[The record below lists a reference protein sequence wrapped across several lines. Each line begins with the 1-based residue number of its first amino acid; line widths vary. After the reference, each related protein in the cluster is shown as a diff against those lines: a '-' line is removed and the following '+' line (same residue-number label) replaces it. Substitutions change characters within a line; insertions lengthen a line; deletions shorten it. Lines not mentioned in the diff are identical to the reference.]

1 MGIFSKLFSKNN
13 PSGSDIPEPVLVD
26 MHSHLL
32 PAIDDGVKTLEEAV
46 AVVKE
51 FVKLGFKKL
60 ITTPHI
66 MGDFYRN
73 TPDIILS
80 KLDQLKT
87 RITNEGIDIQLAA
100 AAEYYLDESLIAKLQ
115 RGEKL
120 LTFGENYL
128 LIETSY
134 LNAPANFSD
143 AIYLIKQSG
152 YWPVLAH
159 PERYQYLY
167 QSFEKFEEMYEQ
179 NISFQLN
186 TNSLLGYYSK
196 PAQLYAK
203 RMIEK
208 NMVNFIGSDCHNMKH
223 IEALAKTMK
232 LKEYNEVSRL
242 YLFNNT
248 LLNT

>member
-1 MGIFSKLFSKNN
+1 MGIFSKLFSSTN
-13 PSGSDIPEPVLVD
+13 PGDNVPEPILVD

-32 PAIDDGVKTLEEAV
+32 PGIDDGVKSIEESV
-46 AVVKE
+46 SIIRE

-80 KLDQLKT
+80 KLALVKA
-87 RITNEGIDIQLAA
+87 RIAEEGIDIQLEA
-100 AAEYYLDESLIAKLQ
+100 AAEYYLDESLINKLQ
-115 RGEKL
+115 KEEKL

-134 LNAPANFSD
+134 LNEPSNFAE
-143 AIYLIKQSG
+143 AIALIKQSG

-167 QSFEKFEEMYEQ
+167 RGFEKFEEIYALD
-179 NISFQLN
+179 ISFQLN
-186 TNSLLGYYSK
+186 TNSLIGYYSK
-196 PAQLYAK
+196 PAQMFAEKL
-203 RMIEK
+203 IEK
-208 NMVNFIGSDCHNMKH
+208 NMIHFIGSDCHSMKH
-223 IEALAKTMK
+223 IVALQKTMK
-232 LKEYNEVSRL
+232 LKEYNKLSRL
-242 YLFNNT
+242 YLFNNA
-248 LLNT
+248 LLNP